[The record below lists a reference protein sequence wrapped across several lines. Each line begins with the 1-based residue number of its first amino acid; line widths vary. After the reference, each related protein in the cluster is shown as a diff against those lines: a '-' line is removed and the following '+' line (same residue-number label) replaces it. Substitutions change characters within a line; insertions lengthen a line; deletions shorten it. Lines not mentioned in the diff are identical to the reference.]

1 MMKFQVLQERFGY
14 SSFRNGQEAIID
26 AVLKQQDVLAMLPTG
41 TGKSLCYQLPGY
53 LIKGTVLI
61 ISPLISLMQDQV
73 EQLALIGERKAIALN
88 SFLNSRARAKALQ
101 NLNQYRFIYISPEML
116 RMEGMI
122 DRLKNVSIS
131 LFVIDEA
138 HCISQ
143 WGHDFRPDYLSLG
156 EIRECLGAPPAL
168 ALTATAQKE
177 VRDDIKHYLKLKNP
191 NEFIYSVDRPN
202 IAIMIERVQTANE
215 KKQRLLE
222 LVRQLKKPGII
233 YFSSKRV
240 AEEMVEHLKLNGVKA
255 VAAYHGGMDQEQRI
269 LIQQQ
274 FLNDQL
280 NVICATSAF
289 GMGVNKN
296 NIRFVIHFHM
306 PGQVESYLQEIGRA
320 GRDGQESVAILMYS
334 PGDEELPLRLS
345 EYELPEKWQI
355 DAYFNT
361 CQLKNETDLVAEL
374 RLSETQLRFLK
385 HYYLL
390 NSQDIEQQIN
400 KVKTI
405 RMKRLNYKVNKVWQM
420 YRWIQSTDCRR
431 KQIITIFGENDYSKP
446 ADCCDICTFDLSNYY
461 EELTHIENLSSN
473 SWVKRLQQLL
483 KQEVNP
489 L

>member
-1 MMKFQVLQERFGY
+1 MKFQVLQERFGY
-14 SSFRNGQEAIID
+14 SNFRNGQEAIID
-26 AVLKQQDVLAMLPTG
+26 AVLNQQDVLAMLPTG

-53 LIKGTVLI
+53 LIEGTVLI

-88 SFLNSRARAKALQ
+88 SFLNSRVRAKALQ

-116 RMEGMI
+116 RLEGMI
-122 DRLKNVSIS
+122 ERLKKVTIS

-156 EIRECLGAPPAL
+156 EIRESLGTPPAL

-202 IAIMIERVQTANE
+202 IAMMIEKVQTANE

-222 LVRQLKKPGII
+222 LVRQLKKPGIV

-240 AEEMVEHLKLNGVKA
+240 AEEMAEHLKLNGVKA

-320 GRDGQESVAILMYS
+320 GRDGQASVAILMYS
-334 PGDEELPLRLS
+334 LGDEELPLRLS
-345 EYELPEKWQI
+345 EYELPEEWQI
-355 DAYFNT
+355 DAYFTT
-361 CQLKNETDLVAEL
+361 CQLKSETDLVAEL

-390 NSQDIEQQIN
+390 NSQDIEQQIK

-405 RMKRLNYKVNKVWQM
+405 RLKRLNYKVNKVWQM
-420 YRWIQSTDCRR
+420 YHWIQSKDCRR
-431 KQIITIFGENDYSKP
+431 KQIITFFGESDFSKP
-446 ADCCDICTFDLSNYY
+446 ADCCDFCKFDLSNYY
-461 EELTHIENLSSN
+461 NDTTHIEDLSSN